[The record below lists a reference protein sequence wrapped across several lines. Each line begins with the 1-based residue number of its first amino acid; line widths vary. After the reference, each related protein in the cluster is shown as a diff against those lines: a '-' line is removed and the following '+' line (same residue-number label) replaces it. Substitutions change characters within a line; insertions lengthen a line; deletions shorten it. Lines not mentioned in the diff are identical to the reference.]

1 MIKAEVGQVFEEES
15 VSVWA
20 RSHGAFPRSCL
31 QGSPACILPSSRYGF
46 KTFESQ
52 SLALCSFPPHLKIP
66 EVMSGLNLHRS
77 WTQCHSLCK
86 LMCTCSV
93 VSGKRYCL
101 KTTHY
106 LWFLQSFRPLWHGSL
121 ALSEGREKDIPFRAE
136 HSKVFH
142 SLPFVQLWVSVVIIT
157 ARKSF
162 SDEGWRTYWSMCI
175 EIHH

>member
-31 QGSPACILPSSRYGF
+31 QGCPACILPSSCYGF

-52 SLALCSFPPHLKIP
+52 SLALCSFPLHLKIP

-77 WTQCHSLCK
+77 WTRCHSLCK
-86 LMCTCSV
+86 LVCTCSV

-106 LWFLQSFRPLWHGSL
+106 LWFLQSFPPLWHGSL
-121 ALSEGREKDIPFRAE
+121 CVEWGAWERHPIQGWALQ
-136 HSKVFH
+136 
-142 SLPFVQLWVSVVIIT
+142 SLPFSAFCPVMGLCVNHLLQEKASLMRVGECTDLCV
-157 ARKSF
+157 
-162 SDEGWRTYWSMCI
+162 
-175 EIHH
+175 